1 MPHGEIN
8 LQLFRDAALRVKGH
22 VRRTPL
28 VPAAPASDFANLWFK
43 PECLQVSGS
52 FKARGAFNSALSLSQ
67 EAAASGLVTASGG
80 NFGAAIAYVGQQLN
94 LPAHVVVMEQS
105 TDTVRNRIS
114 DFGAHL
120 EVAGYHWDQSWDHA
134 QVIAAQTGATLMH
147 PFATPEVI
155 GGQGTIGLEILED
168 FSDVETV
175 FVAIGGGGM
184 IGGIATAIKLLRPD
198 VRIVGVETAGC
209 PTLTKALEAGGPVV
223 LEDVQTNVP
232 ILGARKTEDLNYE
245 LVRDNVDE
253 IILVD
258 EESPAKMACWMW
270 AQTGLAVELGAAT
283 VVSAV
288 LNGFTN
294 LRKDERAVAV
304 LCGSGD
310 DGMGTK

>member
-1 MPHGEIN
+1 M
-8 LQLFRDAALRVKGH
+8 
-22 VRRTPL
+22 
-28 VPAAPASDFANLWFK
+28 
-43 PECLQVSGS
+43 
-52 FKARGAFNSALSLSQ
+52 
-67 EAAASGLVTASGG
+67 
-80 NFGAAIAYVGQQLN
+80 
-94 LPAHVVVMEQS
+94 
-105 TDTVRNRIS
+105 
-114 DFGAHL
+114 
-120 EVAGYHWDQSWDHA
+120 
-134 QVIAAQTGATLMH
+134 
-147 PFATPEVI
+147 
-155 GGQGTIGLEILED
+155 
-168 FSDVETV
+168 
-175 FVAIGGGGM
+175 
-184 IGGIATAIKLLRPD
+184 
-198 VRIVGVETAGC
+198 RIVGVETAGC

-258 EESPAKMACWMW
+258 EESPAKMARWMW

-310 DGMGTK
+310 DGMDTK